1 MKNFPYFGDTTQL
14 SWYHCDSLQFTQLSS
29 QSQQS
34 CERALLSHVTL

>member
-1 MKNFPYFGDTTQL
+1 MKNFPYFGNTTQL
-14 SWYHCDSLQFTQLSS
+14 SWYHCDGLQFTQLSS